1 MAYADAEDLVAR
13 FDAKVIGDMAADD
26 GKTIA
31 ESDLGSDAKVTAA
44 LASASG
50 QVNAA
55 VTRGNRYLIAD
66 LTALT
71 GDDLAFLK
79 DIVCKIAYV
88 NLDARKQYTQSNE
101 NTTAMREEYNIWLEH
116 LSNGDWIFGVDG
128 TKDAGLLNVDTITR
142 VDIRNNWEL
151 WVDKG
156 RGHIY
161 PTRRT
166 YKRR

>member
-1 MAYADAEDLVAR
+1 MAYADADDLVAR
-13 FDAKVIGDMAADD
+13 FDAKVIGDMVADD

-44 LASASG
+44 LASGSG
-50 QVNAA
+50 QLNAA
-55 VTRGNRYLIAD
+55 VTRGNRYEIAD
-66 LTALT
+66 LEALT

-88 NLDARKQYTQSNE
+88 NLEARKQYTQANE
-101 NTTAMREEYNIWLEH
+101 NTTAMREEYNIWLGH
-116 LSNGDWIFGVDG
+116 LSSGTWIFGV
-128 TKDAGLLNVDTITR
+128 TSAKDAGVMDVSTITR
-142 VDIRNNWEL
+142 VDILNNWEL
-151 WVDKG
+151 FVDKG

>member
-1 MAYADAEDLVAR
+1 MAYADADDLVAR
-13 FDAKVIGDMAADD
+13 FDANVIGDMAADD

-31 ESDLGSDAKVTAA
+31 ESDLGSDTKVTAA

-50 QVNAA
+50 LVNAA
-55 VTRGNRYLIAD
+55 VQQGNRYTTAD

-79 DIVCKIAYV
+79 DIVCRVAYV
-88 NLDARKQYTQSNE
+88 NLDARKQYPQENE
-101 NTTAMREEYNIWLEH
+101 NTNAMKQWVSEMLKHLREGYWV
-116 LSNGDWIFGVDG
+116 FGVSEV
-128 TKDAGLLNVDTITR
+128 KDAGVIKVDTVTR
-142 VDIRNNWEL
+142 VEIRDNWEL
-151 WVDKG
+151 WVDRG